1 MSEPARSISL
11 TVNGAVVTVAPE
23 TTVAAAVLLA
33 GDATRA
39 SVSGEPRGPLCG
51 MGICFECRVTID
63 GVPHQRSC
71 QMFCTPGINV
81 TTNEIAE
88 SSGGPRTP

>member
-1 MSEPARSISL
+1 MAEAVRSIALS
-11 TVNGAVVTVAPE
+11 VNGVSINVAPG
-23 TTVAAAVLLA
+23 TTVAAAVA
-33 GDATRA
+33 MTGAATRT

-71 QMFCTPGINV
+71 QMMCQPGLSV
-81 TTNEIAE
+81 TTAGEAQ
-88 SSGGPRTP
+88 TL